1 MDDFEVEEVTADV
14 VEIVVEVELEV
25 ESQDVTELPP
35 SLDKTST
42 NKEFLLMDEQRK
54 WFLRCSL
61 SLVTML

>member
-1 MDDFEVEEVTADV
+1 MIAALMDDFEVEEVTADV

-42 NKEFLLMDEQRK
+42 NIEFLLMDEQSK
-54 WFLRCSL
+54 WFLKIG
-61 SLVTML
+61 